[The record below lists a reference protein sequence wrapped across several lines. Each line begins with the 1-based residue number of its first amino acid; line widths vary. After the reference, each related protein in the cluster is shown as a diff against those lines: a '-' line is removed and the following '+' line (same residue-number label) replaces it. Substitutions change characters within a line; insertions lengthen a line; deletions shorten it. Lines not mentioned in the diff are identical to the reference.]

1 MALVISFQKIVSQ
14 FDQIHLKLKENYD
27 RCFLEEQECKTRE
40 AKGKLENTKHKNP
53 LRQVTEQAGKVM
65 LPAIKFSQQAGM
77 VAIQPAVM
85 ITNQAGIAMKKI
97 GQKLNYDHDVPSGQE
112 HNPSDFVD
120 AASET
125 IGLDDFREGF
135 RWRNERDFVRNF
147 LYEKR
152 HDYSVTLPSVLAKG
166 LEKRL
171 SEATTFVAVGIIDEL
186 TSPLHMHRDPH
197 HHEVLSIN
205 PTEATFHS
213 DLADHEH
220 HRTPFYSTAVMAL
233 FGTSTLKSP
242 EIHDTT
248 TEGDVQPTSPSTDQL
263 NCQSESAPIERLN
276 LLERQPSHTSLMT
289 TESTD
294 NHAWLLAGS
303 TPSPV

>member
-1 MALVISFQKIVSQ
+1 M
-14 FDQIHLKLKENYD
+14 KENID
-27 RCFLEEQECKTRE
+27 RCILEQQECLSRE
-40 AKGKLENTKHKNP
+40 ARGKLETAKHKNA

-77 VAIQPAVM
+77 AAIQPAVM

-97 GQKLNYDHDVPSGQE
+97 GQKLNFEHDVPSGQE
-112 HNPSDFVD
+112 HTPSSSVETT
-120 AASET
+120 SET

-135 RWRNERDFVRNF
+135 RWRNEREFVRNF

-186 TSPLHMHRDPH
+186 TSPLHKHR
-197 HHEVLSIN
+197 ESIYSELTSTN
-205 PTEATFHS
+205 PTEAS
-213 DLADHEH
+213 SPAGLDEHEH

-233 FGTSTLKSP
+233 FGTSTIKSHETHNVTIEDNVP
-242 EIHDTT
+242 A
-248 TEGDVQPTSPSTDQL
+248 TSPSTDPV
-263 NCQSESAPIERLN
+263 NGRSESAPIQRLN
-276 LLERQPSHTSLMT
+276 LLERHPSLSSLMT

-303 TPSPV
+303 TPAPA